1 MYIIDNY
8 LEHTLLSHYGNLT
21 PTIYQIKLLSRLLNK
36 LSQISFTKQIIPN
49 IKLMYHLYSNTSY
62 IDFVLVEN
70 SIEQII
76 SIEPDSEY
84 TKDAIKLR
92 YGLKNPHK
100 ELVTIYNSNP
110 LSNEFNYNN
119 ADAIFISFPDN
130 LSNILTKIT
139 NECKNSTIL
148 IIESYT
154 KPTINLKCLFTI
166 NITDIH
172 RIYIYKL

>member
-1 MYIIDNY
+1 
-8 LEHTLLSHYGNLT
+8 
-21 PTIYQIKLLSRLLNK
+21 
-36 LSQISFTKQIIPN
+36 
-49 IKLMYHLYSNTSY
+49 MYHLYSNTSY

-76 SIEPDSEY
+76 CIEPDSDY
-84 TKDAIKLR
+84 TKNAIKLR
-92 YGLKNPHK
+92 HELNNPHK

-110 LSNEFNYNN
+110 ISNEFNYNN

-130 LSNILTKIT
+130 ISNVLIKIT

-154 KPTINLKCLFTI
+154 KPLLQLKCLFTI
-166 NITDIH
+166 NITDKH
-172 RIYIYKL
+172 SIYIYKL

>member
-1 MYIIDNY
+1 MYVIDNY
-8 LEHTLLSHYGNLT
+8 LENTLSYYYGKLI
-21 PTIYQIKLLSRLLNK
+21 PSIYQIKLLSRLLNK
-36 LSQISFTKQIIPN
+36 LSPN

-62 IDFVLVEN
+62 IDFVLIEN

-76 SIEPDSEY
+76 CIEPDSDY
-84 TKDAIKLR
+84 TKDAIKFR
-92 YGLKNPHK
+92 HELKNPHK

-130 LSNILTKIT
+130 LSTLLTKIN
-139 NECKNSTIL
+139 NECKNSTLL

-154 KPTINLKCLFTI
+154 KPLIQLKSLFVV
-166 NITDIH
+166 NISDKH
-172 RIYIYKL
+172 NIYIYKL

>member
-1 MYIIDNY
+1 MYTIDNY
-8 LEHTLLSHYGNLT
+8 LENTLSSYYGKLI
-21 PTIYQIKLLSRLLNK
+21 PSIYQIKLLSRLLNK
-36 LSQISFTKQIIPN
+36 LSPN

-76 SIEPDSEY
+76 CIEPDSNY
-84 TKDAIKLR
+84 TKDSIKLR
-92 YGLKNPHK
+92 HELKNPHK
-100 ELVTIYNSNP
+100 ELITIYNANP

-154 KPTINLKCLFTI
+154 KPIINLKCLFTI

-172 RIYIYKL
+172 IIYIYKL

>member
-8 LEHTLLSHYGNLT
+8 LENALLPHYGNLI
-21 PTIYQIKLLSRLLNK
+21 PSIYQIKLLSRLLNK
-36 LSQISFTKQIIPN
+36 LSPN

-76 SIEPDSEY
+76 SIEPDSDS
-84 TKDAIKLR
+84 TNDAIKLR
-92 YGLKNPHK
+92 YDLKNPHK
-100 ELVTIYNSNP
+100 ELVTIYNANP

-130 LSNILTKIT
+130 LPNVLTKIN

-154 KPTINLKCLFTI
+154 KPLIQLKCLFTI
-166 NITDIH
+166 NITDKH
-172 RIYIYKL
+172 SIYIYKL

>member
-8 LEHTLLSHYGNLT
+8 LENTLSSYYGKLI
-21 PTIYQIKLLSRLLNK
+21 PSIYQIKLLSRLLNK
-36 LSQISFTKQIIPN
+36 LSPD

-62 IDFVLVEN
+62 IDFVLIEN

-76 SIEPDSEY
+76 CIEPDSDY

-92 YGLKNPHK
+92 YDLRNPRK
-100 ELVTIYNSNP
+100 ELVTIYNTNP
-110 LSNEFNYNN
+110 LSNELTYNN
-119 ADAIFISFPDN
+119 ADVIFISFPDN
-130 LSNILTKIT
+130 LHSILSKIN

-154 KPTINLKCLFTI
+154 KPLIQLKCLFTI
-166 NITDIH
+166 NITDEHDIF
-172 RIYIYKL
+172 IYKL